1 MILSTWA
8 QANGSSTH
16 AFLDMS
22 ISSEAAVTFR
32 VVAIIVLVLTSLDS
46 HTIYLSRPW
55 LRIHNSYDEMI
66 ARPHLAPLRPCKR
79 EASDLFR
86 KNYSNYQY
94 LLSHTLSD
102 SSPGAVSTAAATFSI
117 AAIPPLLALA
127 SSNSNPTAALHL
139 K

>member
-8 QANGSSTH
+8 QANGSSIH

-32 VVAIIVLVLTSLDS
+32 VVAIIVLVLTSLDF
-46 HTIYLSRPW
+46 HAIYLSR

-66 ARPHLAPLRPCKR
+66 ARPHLAPLRPCKS
-79 EASDLFR
+79 EASVLFR